1 MALLEAQGL
10 NKSFG
15 SVVAANNITVSI
27 EERDIIGII
36 GANGAGKT
44 TFVNMVTGYMK
55 PTSGKIIYQGRDIT
69 RLPPREITRIGIC
82 RSFQVPQVFMTLS
95 VFDNLLIALGAAEL
109 KAAISVNQ
117 FLGDFPEKRSSIEG
131 FWARA
136 LFSAGALSWRFP
148 LMLARMVPILVPRFL
163 SILWAPPLHRPKLM
177 KTANEI
183 IERYGIGDYR
193 DLEAGMLP
201 QGVRKLL
208 DIGMAMAHNP
218 KVILLDEPT
227 SGVSVNEKFGIM
239 DVVMGVLKDAGVT
252 VLFIEHDME
261 IIERYSKRVLAFA
274 DGTILAEG
282 TPDEVLKNDQV
293 RKLVIGEEVHRSPSK
308 KSGGADA

>member
-27 EERDIIGII
+27 EEREIIGII

-44 TFVNMVTGYMK
+44 TFVNMVTGYLK
-55 PTSGKIIYQGRDIT
+55 PTSGKIVYQGRDIT
-69 RLPPREITRIGIC
+69 QLPPREITRIGIC

-109 KAAISVNQ
+109 EEAISYNR
-117 FLGDFPEKRSSIEG
+117 FLGDVINKSSKIDAPL
-131 FWARA
+131 WRT
-136 LFSAGALSWRFP
+136 LYIAGTLSWMWPF
-148 LMLARMVPILVPRFL
+148 LLARMVPILLPRFL
-163 SILWAPPLHRPKLM
+163 SILWAPRLRRPDLM
-177 KTANEI
+177 KAADEI

-218 KVILLDEPT
+218 KMILLDEPT
-227 SGVSVNEKFGIM
+227 SGVSVHEKFGIM
-239 DVVMGVLKDAGVT
+239 DVVMEALKETGVT

-261 IIERYSKRVLAFA
+261 IIERYGERVLAFA
-274 DGTILAEG
+274 DGAIISDG
-282 TPDEVLKNDQV
+282 
-293 RKLVIGEEVHRSPSK
+293 SP
-308 KSGGADA
+308 